1 MTDSTSRH
9 SKPEQAAELGPYRFT
24 VRATDADYH
33 DRLHL
38 SSLFSFMQEAAY
50 LNAEALQIGTS
61 RLDSQGMCWILIRIS
76 VRLRHL
82 PHWGETVTV
91 DTWSR
96 GHQKLV
102 FLRDFDFYDQQ
113 GQKFGSATS
122 EWLIASKDSHRP
134 QRPGQFLPPD
144 FHLAGARAVF
154 DQAFARPAPLSGAA
168 ANEPVLTKYADY
180 SDIDRVKHVNNTRYI
195 AWCVDAVHALQRS
208 LAAGSLELPDLL
220 FRGLDIHYVSEV
232 RLGAKVHC
240 YCQAVEPADQGLFLV
255 EARRAD
261 DGSPVFR
268 ARVLAVLNAGENS
281 EQL

>member
-1 MTDSTSRH
+1 MIDSASWQ
-9 SKPEQAAELGPYRFT
+9 SKPEQSADLGPYRFAI
-24 VRATDADYH
+24 RATDADYH

-61 RLDSQGMCWILIRIS
+61 SLDRQGMCWILIRIS
-76 VRLRHL
+76 VRLTHL
-82 PHWGETVTV
+82 PHWGEMVTV

-96 GHQKLV
+96 GTQKLV

-113 GQKFGSATS
+113 GRKFGSATS

-134 QRPGQFLPPD
+134 QRPGQILPPD
-144 FHLAGARAVF
+144 FQLAAARAVF
-154 DQAFARPAPLSGAA
+154 DQAFARPAPLSGPA

-180 SDIDRVKHVNNTRYI
+180 SDIDRVRHVNNTRYI
-195 AWCVDAVHALQRS
+195 AWCADTVHALQRS
-208 LAAGSLELPDLL
+208 QAAGGLELKDLL
-220 FRGLDIHYVSEV
+220 FSGLDIHYVSEV
-232 RLGAKVHC
+232 RLGAKIHC
-240 YCQAVEPADQGLFLV
+240 YCQAVEPGEQGVFLV

-268 ARVLAVLNAGENS
+268 ARVLTSQIAGENS